1 MKANLVGEEREK
13 RKMYI
18 LCIDRKNHVSRAG
31 GPLVLSEQLWGFL
44 TLFNGLSVCSGQI
57 T

>member
-44 TLFNGLSVCSGQI
+44 TLFNGLVFAQAR
-57 T
+57 